1 MLAIVCLLA
10 AFIADLFKSRR
21 RLEAEIL
28 FLRHQLN
35 IALRQRPAR
44 LPLRGSDRAL
54 LVWMTRLW
62 PSLLGMAQVVEPA
75 TILRWHRAGFRSYWR
90 WKSRKRAG
98 RPRID
103 RELRDLIRRMGQ
115 ENPLWGAPRIHGESL
130 GSKSR
135 SRRCPST

>member
-1 MLAIVCLLA
+1 MLALLRLLA

-35 IALRQRPAR
+35 IALRKRPAR

-75 TILRWHRAGFRSYWR
+75 TILSDGRVPQLLALEITETGRAPAD
-90 WKSRKRAG
+90 SRA
-98 RPRID
+98 
-103 RELRDLIRRMGQ
+103 
-115 ENPLWGAPRIHGESL
+115 A
-130 GSKSR
+130 
-135 SRRCPST
+135 